1 MMMNTA
7 LGHMMI
13 KVHPIPWMDGSADED
28 YHGRDIGV
36 DDTEASNLPGQ
47 YWLSKTTGQVV
58 SDGDVRICSSLLDR
72 YEFVRSKLYG
82 CACVRCG

>member
-1 MMMNTA
+1 MMIMMMNTA

-13 KVHPIPWMDGSADED
+13 KVHPIPWMDWSADED
-28 YHGRDIGV
+28 YHGRDIGA

-58 SDGDVRICSSLLDR
+58 FDGDVRICSSLPDR
-72 YEFVRSKLYG
+72 
-82 CACVRCG
+82 